1 MDEEVQDLLFYISEK
16 ETDSKMAEK
25 SFSLLYKRFSEFVFN
40 SVKKSVYLNSD
51 SEITVFANTVA
62 NNTFMEI
69 YNKPLHFEFE
79 PNKHTTQ
86 DDAFR
91 VYLSAISKNEKNDL
105 LRESLNYN
113 SKQTKII
120 DDDDI
125 FFEPSIPDEIFKK
138 LELKL
143 STNRKILEDVL
154 YSLSERDRYII
165 LTYYDY
171 FEEGKNTPSEVLDN
185 IEQLYGTTRDNIRM
199 IRSRVKKKLIK
210 EIELKSNLKAV

>member
-1 MDEEVQDLLFYISEK
+1 MEEEVQDLLFYISEK
-16 ETDSKMAEK
+16 EIDQKMADK

-40 SVKKSVYLNSD
+40 SVKKSIYLNSE
-51 SEITVFANTVA
+51 SEINEFANTVA
-62 NNTFMEI
+62 DNTFMEI
-69 YNKPLHFEFE
+69 YNKPLDFEFD
-79 PNKHTTQ
+79 PSKHKSQ

-91 VYLSAISKNEKNDL
+91 VYLAAISKNEKNDL

-120 DDDDI
+120 DDDDN
-125 FFEPSIPDEIFKK
+125 FFEPSISAEVFEK

-143 STNRKILEDVL
+143 STNRKILEDAL

-165 LTYYDY
+165 LTFYDNY
-171 FEEGKNTPSEVLDN
+171 EKGKNTPSEVLDN

-199 IRSRVKKKLIK
+199 IRSRVKKKLIN
-210 EIELKSNLKAV
+210 EIESKSNLKAV